1 VLSLSRC
8 GEGRPCR
15 RSGAAAVRCG
25 PAVMR
30 RQARHLLCGCIHVPS
45 RGRADLM
52 AQTRREGEEMRVRG
66 LEASRATKGAR
77 SASRGAA
84 LAPRVRRRAAAET
97 RGVPACMQ
105 HSKVQHAGRQ
115 PHAPSRRDADPL
127 AKPGKGS
134 AHAADGRRARNAGAG
149 RGKGE
154 AACLWCSGAWRR
166 DVRGR
171 ASGWRR
177 PVAPTPRLPAAPLIR
192 RAPRPVDPSFS
203 PPTLT
208 HRIALERLQ
217 HTLLPSPPPHPPTTT
232 CPAAEREARVSAKAA
247 PSVTAR

>member
-1 VLSLSRC
+1 
-8 GEGRPCR
+8 
-15 RSGAAAVRCG
+15 
-25 PAVMR
+25 M
-30 RQARHLLCGCIHVPS
+30 
-45 RGRADLM
+45 
-52 AQTRREGEEMRVRG
+52 
-66 LEASRATKGAR
+66 
-77 SASRGAA
+77 
-84 LAPRVRRRAAAET
+84 APRVRRRAAAET

-115 PHAPSRRDADPL
+115 PHAPSLRDADPL

-192 RAPRPVDPSFS
+192 RALRPVDPSFS

-208 HRIALERLQ
+208 HRIALARLQ
-217 HTLLPSPPPHPPTTT
+217 HTLLPSPPPHPTYNNMSGRGKGGKGLGKGG
-232 CPAAEREARVSAKAA
+232 AKRHRKVSCALEPRHRMGISSRTA
-247 PSVTAR
+247 PSPLQRAHTARSRSCATTSRASPSPPSAVSLVVAV